1 MAAVRHVELVIEAP
15 ENGQRG
21 HERVLLEDAEHLF
34 VQFIFGNAVVMVKP
48 SLRRPANIK
57 GRGDMRPRPV
67 ENLRNFIPV
76 VHLFVFQMFH
86 RRPCDN
92 HSIKLFILHQLKVPV
107 KGFHVFNGGI
117 LVCVAFHLHESDF
130 NLQRRIG
137 KQANQVCFSRDFQRH
152 QVQNDN
158 AQRTDVLRGSPRIVY
173 DEDVFLFQQL
183 NGGKF
188 IW

>member
-1 MAAVRHVELVIEAP
+1 
-15 ENGQRG
+15 
-21 HERVLLEDAEHLF
+21 
-34 VQFIFGNAVVMVKP
+34 
-48 SLRRPANIK
+48 
-57 GRGDMRPRPV
+57 MRPRPV